1 MPLDAEARRRGQQKS
16 LEVRRQKAADR
27 KAKAEVIRRV
37 VSETDDLAPA
47 AFRTVLTIVDQ
58 VEQGIFDIEVNNALD
73 AHRLA
78 STAEILHRIGRLATG
93 QSTSNVAHAQAMSE
107 EERRERMAYLQSR
120 LRAFADQE
128 GDQDAV

>member
-1 MPLDAEARRRGQQKS
+1 MALDDDARRRGQQKS

-47 AFRTVLTIVDQ
+47 AFRTVLSIVDQ
-58 VEQGIFDIEVNNALD
+58 VEQGMDVLQVNTPLD

-78 STAEILHRIGRLATG
+78 STAEILHRIGRLASG

-120 LRAFADQE
+120 LRAFAEQE
-128 GDQDAV
+128 VDSDAV